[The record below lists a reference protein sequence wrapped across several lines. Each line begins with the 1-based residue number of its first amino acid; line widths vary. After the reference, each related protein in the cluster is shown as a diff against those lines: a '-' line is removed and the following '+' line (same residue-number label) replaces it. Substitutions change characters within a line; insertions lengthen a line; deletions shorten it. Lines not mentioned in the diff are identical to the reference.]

1 MSSSLRATIVDF
13 RSCWKQLLLTDVI
26 YKLIAFTLLTPLLG
40 TLFRVLVSLSGDD
53 VLSDTDIAY
62 FFLQPVGW
70 ICLILAGAVWLG
82 VVALEQAS
90 LLGILCAR
98 DDDKSLSISGALSF
112 AAKKAVPV
120 LLLGI
125 RLVTYTLVVLV
136 PFLAVADLVY
146 WVLLTEFDINYYL
159 NEKPP
164 EFLTAVAIGVV
175 LAVILVAIILRLFS
189 GWFFAL
195 PILLFEGVPPRKA
208 IELSVE
214 SAVGCRRNLIAWI
227 VGWIC
232 FSSFLAALASSL
244 ITGFARLVVPDVS
257 RSLYLIVLAI
267 GATLVVLLIVNLSV
281 SLFNAA
287 SFAAIHFYQY
297 RSVRRE
303 RTGRSPRMDA
313 NDYVVNQLFLR
324 LTKKRL
330 IAVFVIAPL
339 VAMAVGLFALN
350 SIRLD
355 DDVLVMAH
363 RGASSV
369 APENTMAAIRQAIA
383 DDADFVEIDVQET
396 VDGEVVVL
404 HDSDFMK
411 LAGNK
416 IKIWDATSEDLAEI
430 DIGSWFAPEFADQRV
445 PSLAEVLDECKGKI
459 KVNIELKYY
468 GHDQQ
473 LEERVVGLVEDRQM
487 KDEVMAMSL
496 KREAVKKMKKLR
508 PDWKVGLLMS
518 VAAGDL
524 GKLDADF
531 LAVNASFVDRGLV
544 KHAHAVG
551 KQVFVWTV
559 NDAATMS
566 VMISR
571 GVDGLLTDKPGLART
586 VLRQR
591 AELSGP
597 ARLML
602 ELAGVLGIDP
612 ELGEQ

>member
-1 MSSSLRATIVDF
+1 MSSSLRATIVEF

-98 DDDKSLSISGALSF
+98 DDEKRLSILGALSF
-112 AAKKAVPV
+112 AAKKSVPV
-120 LLLGI
+120 LLMGI
-125 RLVTYTLVVLV
+125 RLVTYTLVVVV
-136 PFLAVADLVY
+136 PFLAVAGLVY
-146 WVLLTEFDINYYL
+146 WFLLTEFDINYYL

-164 EFLTAVAIGVV
+164 EFLTAVAIGVL
-175 LAVILVAIILRLFS
+175 LAVILIAILLRLFS

-208 IELSVE
+208 IELSIE
-214 SAVGCRRNLIAWI
+214 SAVGCRCKLIAWI

-244 ITGFARLVVPDVS
+244 ITGFARLVVPDLS

-303 RTGRSPRMDA
+303 RTGRSPRMEA
-313 NDYVVNQLFLR
+313 NDYVVNQLLSR
-324 LTKKRL
+324 LTKNRL

-339 VAMAVGLFALN
+339 TAMAVGLYALN
-350 SIRLD
+350 SIRID

-416 IKIWDATSEDLAEI
+416 IKIWDATSADLAEI

-473 LEERVVGLVEDRQM
+473 LEERVVRLVEERQM

-496 KREAVKKMKKLR
+496 KREAVKKMRKLR

-566 VMISR
+566 IMISR
-571 GVDGLLTDKPGLART
+571 GVDGLLTDEPGLART

>member
-1 MSSSLRATIVDF
+1 MNSPLRETFADF

-26 YKLIAFTLLTPLLG
+26 YKVIAFTFLTPLLG
-40 TLFRVLVSLSGDD
+40 TLFRILVSMSGDE
-53 VLSDTDIAY
+53 VLSDTDIV
-62 FFLQPVGW
+62 FFLLKPVGW

-82 VVALEQAS
+82 IVALEQAS

-98 DDDKSLSISGALSF
+98 DEDESLSILGALSF
-112 AAKKAVPV
+112 AAKKSVPV
-120 LLLGI
+120 VLLGA
-125 RLVTYTLVVLV
+125 RLVAYTLAVVA
-136 PFLAVADLVY
+136 PFLLIAALVY
-146 WVLLTEFDINYYL
+146 WFLLTDFDINYYL

-164 EFLTAVAIGVV
+164 AF
-175 LAVILVAIILRLFS
+175 LVAIAIGAVLSFVLISILLRLFS

-195 PILLFEGVPPRKA
+195 PIMLFEDVTPRKA
-208 IELSVE
+208 IRLSTE
-214 SAVGCRRNLIAWI
+214 AAIGCRRKLVAWI
-227 VGWIC
+227 IGWVC
-232 FSSFLAALASSL
+232 VSFFLAAVASSL
-244 ITGFARLVVPDVS
+244 IGGFARLFVPDVS

-267 GATLVVLLIVNLSV
+267 GATLVVLLIVNLLV

-287 SFAAIHFYQY
+287 SFAAIHYYQY

-303 RTGRSPRMDA
+303 RMGRSPRMDVS
-313 NDYVVNQLFLR
+313 DYVSSSRLIR
-324 LTKKRL
+324 LTTKRL
-330 IAVFVIAPL
+330 VALLAVGPLIAMV
-339 VAMAVGLFALN
+339 VGLFALN

-355 DDVLVMAH
+355 DDILVMAH

-396 VDGEVVVL
+396 ADGEVVVL

-416 IKIWDATSEDLAEI
+416 IKIWDATSEDLSEI

-468 GHDQQ
+468 GHDQK
-473 LEERVVGLVEDRQM
+473 LEERVVALVEERQM

-496 KREAVKKMKKLR
+496 KRAAVTKMKTLR

-524 GKLDADF
+524 SKLDADF
-531 LAVNASFVDRGLV
+531 LAVNASFVDRQLV
-544 KHAHAVG
+544 DEAHAVG
-551 KQVFVWTV
+551 KEVFVWTV

-566 VMISR
+566 VMVSR

-586 VLRQR
+586 VLQQR
-591 AELSGP
+591 AKLSGP
-597 ARLML
+597 ARLL
-602 ELAGVLGIDP
+602 IELAVLVGIDP